1 MIQYDVLFKDGVKLH
16 CRDHCFRGLGREEWT
31 YTMLDRQTA
40 DQGDRVDNYK
50 NHELSAVV
58 YNYLVENHLGIEKSK
73 VVAQEILDAVP
84 WFKTFVV
91 HKPHLGRL
99 FFYSENQPA
108 DKMFM
113 TMSIFR
119 NILYIKNHGETYVHF
134 RDKQYSPLAS
144 LLMTSFVYKRQ
155 GLMDNRGKDYGIRNE
170 GDYSWLLADSFG
182 ENAFVKFLSSL
193 NDHKGPDLWTQD
205 LWNNQ
210 YGYLKVDQRG
220 LKFVSPLGE
229 RRELRNSDG
238 MSVSD
243 DVYLFPHVELDEDG
257 NRFATEADISDVIGR
272 FFQNFNLQLK
282 V

>member
-1 MIQYDVLFKDGVKLH
+1 MIKYDVLFKDGFKLN
-16 CRDHCFRGLGREEWT
+16 CCDHCFRGLGRPEWDHN
-31 YTMLDRQTA
+31 MLDNRIW
-40 DQGDRVDNYK
+40 DQEKRVNRYK
-50 NHELSAVV
+50 EYELSAVI
-58 YNYLVENHLGIEKSK
+58 YNYLSENYLGVDKSK

-99 FFYSENQPA
+99 FFFSDNQPA

-119 NILYIKNHGETYVHF
+119 NILYLQNHAETYTHF

-144 LLMTSFVYKRQ
+144 LLMASFVYKRR
-155 GLMDNRGKDYGIRNE
+155 GLLNNMGKDYGIRTE

-182 ENAFVKFLSSL
+182 ENAFIKFLTTL
-193 NDHKGPDLWTQD
+193 NDPKGPDLWTQD

-210 YGYLKVDQRG
+210 HGYLKFDDRG
-220 LKFVSPLGE
+220 LRFTSPQGVE
-229 RRELRNSDG
+229 RELRNSDG
-238 MSVSD
+238 MSISG
-243 DVYLFPHVELDEDG
+243 DVELFPHVVLDEDG
-257 NRFATEADISDVIGR
+257 NQFATEADIADVIGG
-272 FFQNFNLQLK
+272 FFRNFNLQLK